1 MPTTQ
6 EVLNT
11 QVVQNAYAAFARG
24 DVQDIL
30 DSLTDD
36 IDWKPVYGAGPHVP
50 MAGHRSGKDAVR
62 EFFKLVAEHMHFYT
76 FEPREFIAQ
85 GEKVV
90 TLGHY
95 VGKSGTT
102 GKPFASDFAMVF
114 TLHHGKV
121 VRFQEF
127 TDSAQLNAAYQ
138 K

>member
-6 EVLNT
+6 EAQNT

-24 DVQDIL
+24 DVQAIL
-30 DSLTDD
+30 DSLADD
-36 IDWKPVYGAGPHVP
+36 IDWNPVYGAGPHVP
-50 MAGHRSGKDAVR
+50 MAGHRTGKDAVR
-62 EFFKLVAEHMHFYT
+62 GFFKLVADHMHFST

-85 GEKVV
+85 GDNVV

-95 VGKSGTT
+95 IGKSGTT
-102 GKPFASDFAMVF
+102 GKSFASDFAMVF
-114 TLHHGKV
+114 TLRHGTI

-127 TDSAQLNAAYQ
+127 TDSAQLDAAYQ